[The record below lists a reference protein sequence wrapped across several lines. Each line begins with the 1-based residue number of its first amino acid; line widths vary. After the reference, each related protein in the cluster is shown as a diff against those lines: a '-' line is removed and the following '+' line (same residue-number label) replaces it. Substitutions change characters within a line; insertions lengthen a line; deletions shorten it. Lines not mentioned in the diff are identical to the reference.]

1 MASKQQELKSVISVY
16 GKADSSL
23 DKLAAKIKSF
33 GDNLSKVGTAMTL
46 ATAPVIAAVKQ
57 STSLYTGY
65 DDILRRIQAAG
76 GYGEKQMQTIGDAA
90 RQAGMDTRYMAIDAA
105 SAFLSLTQAGVSLE
119 NSLDTLPTL
128 LNAAAA
134 GNMDLSSASDL
145 LISNIYSLGKAFDQ
159 ADVTAYMDKVVTAA
173 DASNTNVQEMM
184 EGVSKIGAAGRLF
197 AGGDSE
203 LLAFLGM
210 LANLNM
216 KGETGG
222 VNARNM
228 IISLLAPTQKAAKLM
243 DALEISEEELND
255 ATEGL
260 NLTDSAAAMKKL
272 GLETVEADGKVRPMI
287 DILTDLKAAT
297 DSLSD
302 DEKANVLYSMF
313 GKRTY
318 PAVMGLME
326 LLGKYPDLLGQIDD
340 AAGATARKAETLEG
354 GIGGST
360 RTLKS
365 AFEELQLSIGEAA
378 SDKVMDW
385 MDAARGFLLD
395 AADWIKGLDTET
407 VNAFLDA
414 VLGIA
419 GTGATLAVAGK
430 GISLFAGVLK
440 AVSTPGG
447 ALALGAA
454 LLAALGL
461 AITDVQDAAARE
473 DMEKHFGALEIDS
486 EKVSAWIGSLSGDY
500 ETAAESINGYADAV
514 KAAGENYESYVQQ
527 FSGGILEA
535 YLTQTELNEYDKEAL
550 GSYINAMI
558 AEVKSAAGQQELK
571 LGEIIRFTYDGTN
584 AGDGEKA
591 NAWSEAIGTLFGQL
605 NEDATAA
612 GQNLMQV
619 YLDAAEDGVIDADE
633 SGLIAQAQAKLNDVM
648 EQIQSLNA
656 DIEWNKVYAKA
667 MSLGEGSYQ
676 EAISLFTEQYNK
688 EAESLEDWK
697 LNQYAIIKTFEDR
710 GLSLSDSMIQAYGLE
725 NGQDYAGA
733 YAGLDRD
740 YAQKGLDLRGKT
752 DVAEARIANSY
763 FDDYRAT
770 DDFDLTPYYQLAQS
784 IISGEISLQ
793 DALEQADEHT
803 GNLDFWTEKKDA
815 EEAGKALDDWMETLS
830 ATLSM
835 DELLAQIKNEKEKTG
850 TVSQELTDLLTNYLM
865 VGLLNGGDLE
875 IGAKNWLSTDET
887 GNAMLSGQSIGAQA
901 DLAIGMT
908 TPEELTQKAQET
920 IEPAKTLIEGTTANM
935 NAGLSPSGGELAL
948 GAIGEAQ
955 AVANENPVVLHLGY
969 DQSLLGAGD
978 EKPKGK
984 KLKGHALGGYA
995 DEPSIFGEAGGEWA
1009 IPEKKTERS
1018 RILLR
1023 RAAAGSGFTPEEI
1036 YPEKREEKTAMTF
1049 TFAPTIYAGNAD
1061 GVKETL
1067 ENERTEMMG
1076 LMDEWWNEKVR
1087 ESERVSFA

>member
-1 MASKQQELKSVISVY
+1 MAGKQQELKSVISVY

-33 GDNLSKVGTAMTL
+33 GDNVSKVGTAMTL
-46 ATAPVIAAVKQ
+46 ATAPVVAAVKQ
-57 STSLYTGY
+57 STSLYTDY
-65 DDILRRIQAAG
+65 DDILRKIQAAG
-76 GYGEKQMQTIGDAA
+76 GYSEKQMQTIGDAA
-90 RQAGMDTRYMAIDAA
+90 RQAGMDTRYMASDAA
-105 SAFLSLTQAGVSLE
+105 SAFLSLTQAGVALE

-128 LNAAAA
+128 LDAAAA
-134 GNMDLSSASDL
+134 GDMSLSAASDL
-145 LISNIYSLGKAFDQ
+145 LISNIYSLGKAFEKN
-159 ADVTAYMDKVVTAA
+159 DVTDYMDKVVTAA
-173 DASNTNVQEMM
+173 DSSNTNVQKMM

-216 KGETGG
+216 KGSTGG

-243 DALEISEEELND
+243 DELEISEEDLND
-255 ATEGL
+255 ALADIDLSG
-260 NLTDSAAAMKKL
+260 SAASMKQL
-272 GLETVEADGKVRPMI
+272 GLETVDANGKVRPMI
-287 DILTDLKAAT
+287 DILTDLKTAT
-297 DSLSD
+297 DGLSD

-326 LLGKYPDLLGQIDD
+326 LLDQYPDLLAEIED
-340 AAGATARKAETLEG
+340 ASGATARKAETLES

-378 SDKVMDW
+378 SGKVMDW
-385 MDAARGFLLD
+385 MDAARGFMLD
-395 AADWIKGLDTET
+395 TADWIKGLDTDT
-407 VNAFLDA
+407 VNTFLDT

-430 GISLFAGVLK
+430 GISMFAGVLK

-454 LLAALGL
+454 LLVTLGL
-461 AITDVQDAAARE
+461 AIGDLQDAAARE
-473 DMEKHFGALEIDS
+473 DLKNHFGLLEIDS
-486 EKVSAWIGSLSGDY
+486 EKVSAWISTLSSGY
-500 ETAAESINGYADAV
+500 ETAAENINGYADAV
-514 KAAGENYESYVQQ
+514 KKAGENYESYVQQ

-550 GSYINAMI
+550 GSYVSAMI
-558 AEVKSAAGQQELK
+558 DEVKNAAGQQEIK
-571 LGEIIRFTYDGTN
+571 LGEIIKFTYDGTN
-584 AGDGEKA
+584 AGDEEKA
-591 NAWSEAIGTLFGQL
+591 GAWNEAIGTLFGQL
-605 NEDATAA
+605 NEDAAAA

-619 YLDAAEDGVIDADE
+619 YLNAAADGVIDADE

-648 EQIQSLNA
+648 AQIQDLNA

-667 MSLGEGSYQ
+667 MGLSEGSYQ
-676 EAISLFTEQYNK
+676 EAIDLFSEQYNK

-697 LNQYAIIKTFEDR
+697 LNQYAVIKAFEDR
-710 GLSLSDSMIQAYGLE
+710 GLSLSDSIVQAYGLQ

-733 YAGLDRD
+733 YAGLDSD
-740 YAQKGLDLRGKT
+740 YQQKELDLRRKT
-752 DVAEARIANSY
+752 DVAEARWANAY
-763 FDDYRAT
+763 FDDYRAA
-770 DDFDLTPYYQLAQS
+770 DDFDLTPYYQLAQN
-784 IISGEISLQ
+784 IINGETTLE

-803 GNLDFWTEKKDA
+803 GDLNFWNGEKKKA
-815 EEAGKALDDWMETLS
+815 EDAGKALDDWMETLS
-830 ATLSM
+830 TTLSM
-835 DELLAQIKNEKEKTG
+835 DEVLAQIQNEKEKTG
-850 TVSQELTDLLTNYLM
+850 TVSQELSDLLTNYLM
-865 VGLLNGGDLE
+865 VGLLNGGDLN

-887 GNAMLSGQSIGAQA
+887 GNALLSGQSIGAQA
-901 DLAIGMT
+901 DLAIGVT

-920 IEPAKTLIEGTTANM
+920 VEPAKTLIEETTAEM
-935 NAGLSPSGGELAL
+935 HADLSPSGSELAL

-955 AVANENPVVLHLGY
+955 AEANANPITLHVVYDRGKLG
-969 DQSLLGAGD
+969 GD
-978 EKPKGK
+978 DDKPKK
-984 KLKGHALGGYA
+984 KYASGGFSDVPA
-995 DEPSIFGEAGGEWA
+995 IFGEAGGEWA
-1009 IPEKKTERS
+1009 IPERKTERS
-1018 RILLR
+1018 RVLLR
-1023 RAAAGSGFTPEEI
+1023 QAAAGSGFAPEEI
-1036 YPEKREEKTAMTF
+1036 YPEKRVEKTAMNF
-1049 TFAPTIYAGNAD
+1049 TFAPTIYARDAD

-1067 ENERTEMMG
+1067 ESERTEMMG
-1076 LMDEWWNEKVR
+1076 LMDEWWNEKMR